1 MLNNK
6 QRQQLRKEAHNI
18 KAKSQIGTKGLTDD
32 VIKSIGEM
40 FNTQELIKIKVNRQ
54 DQEDKNIVRT
64 YADELAPSLKAE
76 VVYVVGTTIIL
87 YKYNAKLH

>member
-18 KAKSQIGTKGLTDD
+18 KAKCLIGAKGLTDD
-32 VIKSIGEM
+32 VINSIGEM

-64 YADELAPSLKAE
+64 YADELSSSLKAE

>member
-18 KAKSQIGTKGLTDD
+18 KAKSQIGAKGLTDD

-64 YADELAPSLKAE
+64 YADELALSLKAE

>member
-1 MLNNK
+1 
-6 QRQQLRKEAHNI
+6 
-18 KAKSQIGTKGLTDD
+18 
-32 VIKSIGEM
+32 M

-64 YADELAPSLKAE
+64 YADELASSLKAE

>member
-18 KAKSQIGTKGLTDD
+18 KAKSQIGAKGLTDD
-32 VIKSIGEM
+32 VIKSISEM

-64 YADELAPSLKAE
+64 YADELASSLKAE

>member
-32 VIKSIGEM
+32 VINSIGEM

-54 DQEDKNIVRT
+54 DQEDKNIVRA
-64 YADELAPSLKAE
+64 YADELSSSLKAE

-87 YKYNAKLH
+87 YKFNAKLH

>member
-18 KAKSQIGTKGLTDD
+18 KAKSQIGAKGLTDD
-32 VIKSIGEM
+32 VINSIGEM

-64 YADELAPSLKAE
+64 YADELALSLKAE

>member
-18 KAKSQIGTKGLTDD
+18 KAKCQIGTKGLTDD

-40 FNTQELIKIKVNRQ
+40 FNTQELIKIKVYRQ
-54 DQEDKNIVRT
+54 DQEDKNTVRT
-64 YADELAPSLKAE
+64 YADELSSSLKVE